1 MSKLDLLKAA
11 FNKSSNNSNEP
22 REPNNYFNFWN
33 MQTDETATVR
43 FVPDKNPDNPYQFMV
58 EKHMHELTINGQKRR
73 VPCLKM
79 YGDECPI
86 CKVSSG
92 YYKEGDKVNGLKYYR
107 KKSYIA
113 QALIIKDP
121 LPADPITKKNSEG
134 ELRYLSITSQIFKV
148 IQEAFESGDLDD
160 VPYKFKGGYNF
171 IIKKTVQGEDK
182 ANYIV
187 GTKFQAKQSDLTD
200 DQIELIEDKMV
211 DLQTL
216 LPQKPAIEKVEA
228 MLQAALTGQ
237 DYTDETRG
245 NSSAAPRLEKKQN
258 LAQQLASSMEE
269 DDEPPFTTPSATTQT
284 SQPSAV
290 ADDEG
295 DDDADEMIRRIR
307 ARRAAR
313 GE

>member
-11 FNKSSNNSNEP
+11 FTKSSNNSNES
-22 REPNNYFNFWN
+22 REPSNYFNFWN
-33 MQTDETATVR
+33 MQVDETATVR
-43 FVPDKNPDNPYQFMV
+43 FLPDKNPDNPFQFMV

-79 YGDECPI
+79 YGDECPV

-134 ELRYLSITSQIFKV
+134 EVRFLSITSQIFKV

-160 VPYKFKGGYNF
+160 VPYKFIGGYNF
-171 IIKKTVQGEDK
+171 IIKKTVQGDGK

-187 GTKFQAKQSDLTD
+187 GTKFQAKQSDLTE
-200 DQIELIEDKMV
+200 DQIDLVEEKMV

-216 LPQKPAIEKVEA
+216 LPQKPALEKVEA

-237 DYTDETRG
+237 DYEDDSAKA
-245 NSSAAPRLEKKQN
+245 NSAPRSEKKQN
-258 LAQQLASSMEE
+258 LAQQLASAMD
-269 DDEPPFTTPSATTQT
+269 DDEPPFEVATKTPVNTNTPAQEDDDG
-284 SQPSAV
+284 
-290 ADDEG
+290 DDE
-295 DDDADEMIRRIR
+295 ADEMIRRIR